1 MNAISTT
8 SKSDREKILT
18 ALPWLWVG
26 LAALWAVVIFTTD
39 EGGGGPLAIWI
50 AITLGP
56 IAVLQSRLHQAK
68 TDQQP
73 NNHKDSK

>member
-1 MNAISTT
+1 MNVISTN
-8 SKSDREKILT
+8 SQNSREKILT
-18 ALPWLWVG
+18 AVPWVWVA
-26 LAALWAVVIFTTD
+26 LAAIWAVVIFTTD
-39 EGGGGPLAIWI
+39 EGGGPLAIWI

-68 TDQQP
+68 ADQQP